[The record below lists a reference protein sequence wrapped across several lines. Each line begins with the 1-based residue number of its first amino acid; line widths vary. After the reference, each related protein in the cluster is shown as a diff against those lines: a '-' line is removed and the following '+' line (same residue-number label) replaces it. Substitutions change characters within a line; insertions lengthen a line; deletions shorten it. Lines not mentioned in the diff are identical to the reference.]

1 MFPELKT
8 TLESHLPPKRKKT
21 PSGWT
26 SFNAPCC
33 HHNGETQDN
42 RARGGI
48 MYQGDGAV
56 QYHCFNCGFKANFTP
71 GRYLSNRFRKL
82 LTWLSV
88 SSSEIGKLSM
98 QAMRLTQ
105 EITPESK
112 TTKVEDIDFKYQ
124 PLPKDAQPIT
134 TQQPCIDYLAS
145 RGFATTDDFKFY
157 YSPTM
162 KTRVI
167 VPIHWQHKPI
177 GFVARGMS
185 TDIKPKYY
193 AQVQPGSLFNLDAQH
208 WSRKFVILVEGVF
221 DAIMLDAVAIL
232 GSEINAKQKQQ
243 IDALNRKVIIVPDR
257 DRAGSKLIDQAC
269 DWGWSVSMPP
279 WHDGIKDVNNAVLK
293 YGKVLTMQAIL
304 NHTHDTKTKIK
315 VKEKLWI

>member
-82 LTWLSV
+82 LTWLNV

-221 DAIMLDAVAIL
+221 DAIM
-232 GSEINAKQKQQ
+232 
-243 IDALNRKVIIVPDR
+243 
-257 DRAGSKLIDQAC
+257 
-269 DWGWSVSMPP
+269 
-279 WHDGIKDVNNAVLK
+279 
-293 YGKVLTMQAIL
+293 
-304 NHTHDTKTKIK
+304 
-315 VKEKLWI
+315 

>member
-1 MFPELKT
+1 MFPELKQ
-8 TLESHLPPKRKKT
+8 TLESHLPAKRKKT

-42 RARGGI
+42 RTRGGI
-48 MYQGDGAV
+48 MYQADGAV
-56 QYHCFNCGFKANFTP
+56 QYHCFNCGYKANFTP
-71 GRYLSNRFRKL
+71 GRYMNNRFRKL
-82 LTWLSV
+82 LTWLNV

-98 QAMRLTQ
+98 QAMRLAQ
-105 EITPESK
+105 EVTPETK
-112 TTKVEDIDFKYQ
+112 THQQEDVDFTYQ
-124 PLPKDAQPIT
+124 PLPKDSVPVSAQ
-134 TQQPCIDYLAS
+134 QQCVEYLAT
-145 RGFATTDDFKFY
+145 RGVQPLDYKFY

-162 KTRVI
+162 KTRIIIPV
-167 VPIHWQHKPI
+167 VWQNKNI
-177 GFVARGMS
+177 GFVARGINP
-185 TDIKPKYY
+185 DIKPKYY
-193 AQVQPGSLFNLDAQH
+193 AQVQPGSLFNLDRQH

-279 WHDGIKDVNNAVLK
+279 WHEGIKDVNNAVLK
-293 YGKVLTMQAIL
+293 YGKILTMQTIL
-304 NHTHDTKTKIK
+304 KHTHDTKTKIK
-315 VKEKLWI
+315 VNEKLWI

>member
-1 MFPELKT
+1 MFPELKQ
-8 TLESHLPPKRKKT
+8 TLESHLPAKRKKT

-33 HHNGETQDN
+33 HHNGETQDT

-48 MYQGDGAV
+48 MYIADGSV
-56 QYHCFNCGFKANFTP
+56 QYHCFNCGFKANYTP

-82 LTWLSV
+82 LTWLNI

-98 QAMRLTQ
+98 QAMRLAQ
-105 EITPESK
+105 EITPEIK
-112 TTKVEDIDFKYQ
+112 TESYEDIDFQ
-124 PLPKDAQPIT
+124 FQSLPKDSELIVDQT
-134 TQQPCIDYLAS
+134 ECVNYLAS
-145 RGFATTDDFKFY
+145 RGFSTKDYKFY

-167 VPIHWQHKPI
+167 VPIVWQNKNI
-177 GFVARGMS
+177 GFVARGM
-185 TDIKPKYY
+185 TPDIKPKYY

-232 GSEINAKQKQQ
+232 GSEISAKQKQQ
-243 IDALNRKVIIVPDR
+243 IDLLNRKVIIVPDR

-279 WHDGIKDVNNAVLK
+279 WHEGIKDINNAVLK
-293 YGKVLTMQAIL
+293 YGRALTMQAIL
-304 NHTHDTKTKIK
+304 KHTHDSRTKIK
-315 VKEKLWI
+315 LNEKLWLN